1 MDAMREALD
10 ALERIGKAD
19 NASIVIRLNKDN
31 AESYIAG
38 PEVAWKQGIEIERFP
53 IAREAR

>member
-1 MDAMREALD
+1 MDAMREAFD

-31 AESYIAG
+31 AESYIAA
-38 PEVAWKQGIEIERFP
+38 PKVAWEQCIEIERFP